1 MLKDF
6 TAKYSFW
13 HCEPHQIRSNSDG
26 ITLNSAP
33 QRKSFNPFK
42 LHFSSWQR
50 AANKLIVL
58 QMPGEGIDGKVCPA
72 RGLDIYL
79 VN

>member
-33 QRKSFNPFK
+33 QGKSCNPFK

-58 QMPGEGIDGKVCPA
+58 QMPVRELMGKSVQQED
-72 RGLDIYL
+72 LKYI
-79 VN
+79 

>member
-6 TAKYSFW
+6 TANIFLAFS
-13 HCEPHQIRSNSDG
+13 EPHQIRSNSDG

-58 QMPGEGIDGKVCPA
+58 QMPVRELMGKSVQQED
-72 RGLDIYL
+72 LKYI
-79 VN
+79 